1 MSSTSVSASILRPL
15 KQGLKVCWVW
25 TFPYKKRP
33 ITLDFYVKILYTYS
47 INNAE
52 RTQHMSVAG
61 KQLWTPDPDITTEA
75 LDAMRVDVLD
85 RIIVARIG
93 LLLRHPFFGNMA
105 TRLRIKAADD
115 WLPTA
120 AVDGRNLFF
129 NTQFFNAMS
138 NQEIEFVIAHEI
150 LHCVFDHLTRRDD
163 RDPMI
168 FNIAADYIVN
178 NILVR
183 DRIGDKPKLVDCY
196 QDFKY
201 DGWASEEVYD
211 DIFEQAKQNGEEFLK
226 ELGEL
231 LDEHLDWEGNG
242 EEEGGSG
249 NNGNVSKSQPKYSK
263 EELRE
268 IRDEI
273 KENMMTAAQSSGA
286 GNTPKEI
293 ERMISQLT
301 EPKMNWREIIRQSV
315 QSTIRSDYTF
325 SRPSRKGQMSG
336 AILPSMDFEDTID
349 IAVCIDMSGSIG
361 EVQGKDF
368 LGEVKGIMEE
378 FPDYNIKVWCF
389 DTKVYNEEDFEAND
403 GKDLLDYELMGGGGT
418 DFMANW
424 TYMKEQDYVPKKLIM
439 FTDGYAWDSWGDP
452 DYCDTVF
459 VIHSNRDKGL
469 QGPFGQTVHYDAAA

>member
-1 MSSTSVSASILRPL
+1 MIMATKDTASKL
-15 KQGLKVCWVW
+15 KN
-25 TFPYKKRP
+25 F
-33 ITLDFYVKILYTYS
+33 
-47 INNAE
+47 
-52 RTQHMSVAG
+52 
-61 KQLWTPDPDITTEA
+61 TPDPDITPEA
-75 LDAMRVDVLD
+75 LEIMRVEVMD
-85 RIIVARIG
+85 RIITARIG

-105 TRLRIKAADD
+105 TRLKIVAADD
-115 WLPTA
+115 WLGTA
-120 AVDGRNLFF
+120 AVDGRNLYY
-129 NTQFFNAMS
+129 NTQFFNAM
-138 NQEIEFVIAHEI
+138 NNKEIEFVVAHEI
-150 LHCVFDHLTRRDD
+150 LHMVFDHMGRRDD

-168 FNIAADYIVN
+168 YNISADYIVN
-178 NILVR
+178 NTLVR
-183 DRIGDKPKLVDCY
+183 DRIGTIPSIVQCY

-201 DGWASEEVYD
+201 EDWTSEEVYD
-211 DIFEQAKQNGEEFLK
+211 DVYEQAKKNGEEYLK
-226 ELGEL
+226 QLGEM
-231 LDEHLDWEGNG
+231 LDEHLDSEEDGDGTSDGGQG
-242 EEEGGSG
+242 EDI
-249 NNGNVSKSQPKYSK
+249 NGNATSKSKPKYSK
-263 EELRE
+263 EEAKQ

-273 KENMMTAAQSSGA
+273 KENMISAAQSAGA
-286 GNTPKEI
+286 GNVPGAVARIIKE
-293 ERMISQLT
+293 LT

-349 IAVCIDMSGSIG
+349 IACCIDMSGSIG

-389 DTKVYNEEDFEAND
+389 DTQVYNEEDFEAND

-424 TYMKEQDYVPKKLIM
+424 TYMKEQNYVPKKLIM

-459 VIHSNRDKGL
+459 LIHSNRDKNL
-469 QGPFGQTVHYDAAA
+469 EGPFGTSVHYDAAA